1 MLSYFLLYEGFM
13 SNNQDKLKITYKP
26 DLDYEKNYDTIGFAN
41 HNINSDQSDNIT
53 DSSISDYNTIRIED
67 IKSSISEINAFIVY
81 LPTEIATIVFDLN
94 TCIKSTLPYIKDL
107 DKSKA
112 NTSNENNNSIN
123 NNTNNSNNDND
134 SINNNTKSNMSNGK
148 IINLP
153 SSSLDSDVI
162 YAPQKIDTK
171 KSNTLVDAF
180 DYLTLTIYDNY
191 LSNLKNGL
199 VTYQMNI
206 ALANQM
212 NTNIAFNNN
221 DEYNA
226 NTSSVDLN
234 QKHLSD
240 NIIRSEYIYDQKT
253 RLLSKMFSVKN
264 ALAHFK
270 SVYASK
276 HFCDRYESE
285 SPVRNERNRQS
296 KFIRDTWLATKAAY
310 YKKYCN
316 SVADMYKYYDSCADL
331 ISDCLNIKAQ
341 SYVAR
346 TILNK

>member
-1 MLSYFLLYEGFM
+1 M

-53 DSSISDYNTIRIED
+53 DSSISDYNTVRIED

-94 TCIKSTLPYIKDL
+94 ICIKSTLPYIKDI
-107 DKSKA
+107 DKNKA
-112 NTSNENNNSIN
+112 NASNENNNSIN

-162 YAPQKIDTK
+162 YAPKKIDAK
-171 KSNTLVDAF
+171 KSNTLIDAF
-180 DYLTLTIYDNY
+180 DYIVLSIYDNY
-191 LSNLKNGL
+191 LSNLKNGIT
-199 VTYQMNI
+199 TYQMNI
-206 ALANQM
+206 ALANGM
-212 NTNIAFNNN
+212 SETSELSAEYNTNTTNI
-221 DEYNA
+221 E
-226 NTSSVDLN
+226 LN

-240 NIIRSEYIYDQKT
+240 NIIRSEYIYDQKA
-253 RLLSKMFSVKN
+253 RLLQKMFTFKN
-264 ALAHFK
+264 AISHFK
-270 SVYASK
+270 SVYSAK
-276 HFCDRYESE
+276 QFCDRYDSE
-285 SPVRNERNRQS
+285 SPIRNDNNRKD
-296 KFIRDTWLATKAAY
+296 KFIRDTWLATKGSY
-310 YKKYCN
+310 YNKYNN
-316 SVADMYKYYDSCADL
+316 SISNMYKYYDSCADL

-341 SYVAR
+341 SYASRV
-346 TILNK
+346 ILNK